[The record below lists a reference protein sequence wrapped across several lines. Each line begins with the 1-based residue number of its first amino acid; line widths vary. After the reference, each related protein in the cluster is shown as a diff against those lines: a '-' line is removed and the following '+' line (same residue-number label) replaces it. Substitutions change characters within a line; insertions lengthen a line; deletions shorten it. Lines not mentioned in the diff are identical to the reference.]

1 MKYFVVIDGGTQN
14 IKAFIFDEKGNEVYG
29 AGVPVNPY
37 SSPQPNFAEQDAET
51 YLRIAQ
57 EVTKSVVEKSGVPKD
72 QLIALAI
79 TSHRSTIVPV
89 DKDGRPV
96 RPAITW
102 LDERKTEGLRLP
114 GSPLLKVAFR
124 VSGMSTK
131 LKEYQRRSKFN
142 WLKKYEPESYN
153 RTHVFLTISSYIFHS
168 LSNEFKDC
176 SSMIVGLF
184 PVDLK
189 GLQWHPWKVVYEVF
203 GVERDKLPPLVSP
216 TEIAGRVSEDG
227 ARRFGVPQGLP
238 IIIGAGDKQSEL
250 LGAGVVGPN
259 IAEISYG
266 TAAVIEM
273 FSSKYVTD
281 PKMDFFTWGSAI
293 PKHWA
298 LEGFIGRGYWMVSW
312 FRREFAKHVEEE
324 AKRLGISPETLK
336 SPEELLDMEMAKIPA
351 GSMGL
356 ILQPYWHPL
365 ENDPLSK
372 GAIIGFSGEHTRA
385 HVYRA
390 IIEGIA
396 YELRRLGEIIQKRS
410 GSKVKELRVGGGGS
424 KSDEVMQITADVF
437 NLPTCRMHTGNLAA
451 LGAAMDAAVAQNIYS
466 SFAEAAAN
474 MVRVKKTFIPRHE
487 NVVIYDKLFNGVYKK
502 LYPALT
508 PLHYKIAEITGYPK
522 VK

>member
-1 MKYFVVIDGGTQN
+1 
-14 IKAFIFDEKGNEVYG
+14 
-29 AGVPVNPY
+29 
-37 SSPQPNFAEQDAET
+37 
-51 YLRIAQ
+51 
-57 EVTKSVVEKSGVPKD
+57 
-72 QLIALAI
+72 
-79 TSHRSTIVPV
+79 
-89 DKDGRPV
+89 
-96 RPAITW
+96 
-102 LDERKTEGLRLP
+102 
-114 GSPLLKVAFR
+114 
-124 VSGMSTK
+124 
-131 LKEYQRRSKFN
+131 
-142 WLKKYEPESYN
+142 
-153 RTHVFLTISSYIFHS
+153 
-168 LSNEFKDC
+168 
-176 SSMIVGLF
+176 MIVGLF

-189 GLQWHPWKVVYEVF
+189 GLQWHPWKVVYDVF

-250 LGAGVVGPN
+250 LGAGVVGPD

-273 FSSKYVTD
+273 LSSKYVTH
-281 PKMDFFTWGSAI
+281 PKMDFFTWGAAI
-293 PKHWA
+293 PNHWA

-312 FRREFAKHVEEE
+312 FKREFAKHKEEE
-324 AKRLGISPETLK
+324 AKKLGV
-336 SPEELLDMEMAKIPA
+336 SPEELLDGEMGKIPA

-356 ILQPYWHPL
+356 ILQPYWHPV

-385 HVYRA
+385 HIYRA

-437 NLPTCRMHTGNLAA
+437 NMPTCRMHTSNLAA
-451 LGAAMDAAVAQNIYS
+451 LGAAMDAAVALNIYS
-466 SFAEAAAN
+466 GFSEAAAN
-474 MVRVKKTFIPRHE
+474 MVRVKKTFTPRHE
-487 NVVIYDKLFNGVYKK
+487 NVVIYDRLFNEVYKK